1 MPSPSHLAFHDDDHT
16 VPDSE
21 LDHPSKGNIS
31 SRPCESLVS
40 TLFDCP
46 DSVSEERKA
55 FRNALRTKITHA
67 AHVSNVGLRQS
78 TTGPESTL
86 GTLLQANAPN
96 AFLYPILDFKVQHI
110 SLEYPPFRLLS
121 SVGASVAGV
130 VGPPVGL
137 ATKAA
142 KRTMRNQAHIE
153 LALPN
158 ICLPLFISTNFA
170 TSMATS
176 TAATRESRSLLGRMA
191 TCSADGVA
199 SAGGETAS
207 RRGWEKTVLLASAA
221 SSWGRP
227 SAVELAEQ

>member
-1 MPSPSHLAFHDDDHT
+1 MQRTSATLAY
-16 VPDSE
+16 
-21 LDHPSKGNIS
+21 
-31 SRPCESLVS
+31 
-40 TLFDCP
+40 
-46 DSVSEERKA
+46 
-55 FRNALRTKITHA
+55 
-67 AHVSNVGLRQS
+67 
-78 TTGPESTL
+78 GPESTL
-86 GTLLQANAPN
+86 GTLLQTNAPN

-121 SVGASVAGV
+121 SLGASVAGV

-153 LALPN
+153 LALPSESLFGFLDSLELQDADSAESLD

-176 TAATRESRSLLGRMA
+176 TAATRESRSLLGRTA

-227 SAVELAEQ
+227 SAVELAGQ